1 MPVSIRIT
9 IVDDDVK
16 ALLDIGNNTTLL
28 EVLQAIGYLEKIKQ
42 ELLKYVELE
51 EKREEPDPP
60 IYYPIN

>member
-9 IVDDDVK
+9 IVDDDAK

-42 ELLKYVELE
+42 ELLKYIELE
-51 EKREEPDPP
+51 EEKEPDPL

>member
-51 EKREEPDPP
+51 EEKEPDLP

>member
-1 MPVSIRIT
+1 MPVSTRIT

-51 EKREEPDPP
+51 EEKEPDPP

>member
-51 EKREEPDPP
+51 KEKEPDPP

>member
-51 EKREEPDPP
+51 EEKEPDPS
-60 IYYPIN
+60 IHYPIN

>member
-1 MPVSIRIT
+1 MPVSTRIT

-42 ELLKYVELE
+42 ELLKYIELE
-51 EKREEPDPP
+51 EEKEPDPL

>member
-51 EKREEPDPP
+51 KEKEPDPS

>member
-1 MPVSIRIT
+1 MPVGIRIT

-51 EKREEPDPP
+51 EKEPDPP